1 VADLT
6 TLANVK
12 QWLQI
17 PTAVTTN
24 DALLSELISAASEYI
39 QTFLN
44 RTIASQT
51 YSEARD
57 GKSQDVMMFAN
68 YPVSAVSS
76 VQVGSTAIPPSP
88 DGIQPGFVFDQ
99 TRLILVGDKYC
110 FDRGRMNCRFSYTA
124 GFATTPKEIERV
136 CEEMVGLRFKNK
148 DRIGVTSKTLANE
161 VVTFTQADVTD
172 SAEQVLSNYKK
183 VIPV

>member
-1 VADLT
+1 MADLT

-17 PTAVTTN
+17 PTANTTN
-24 DALLSELISAASEYI
+24 DPLLNELISAASEYI
-39 QTFLN
+39 QTWLN
-44 RTIASQT
+44 RIIALQT

-68 YPVSAVSS
+68 YPVSVVSS
-76 VQVGSTAIPPSP
+76 VTVGTTAVPPSP
-88 DGIQPGFVFDQ
+88 DGVQPGYVFDQ
-99 TRLILVGDKYC
+99 TRLILIGYG
-110 FDRGRMNCRFSYTA
+110 FERGRMNCKFSYTA
-124 GFATTPKEIERV
+124 GYATTPKELERA

-161 VVTFTQADVTD
+161 VITYTQNDVTD
-172 SAEQVLSNYKK
+172 SVEQVLQNYKK